1 MLLTKVVSAL
11 EGLTGLKIGICP
23 VAQFVNYITEG
34 QVKTVSYLPHWT
46 SSLYIF
52 RVHLNR
58 ERVQVFRPRLLLAY
72 SIIEESQTDHRWQH
86 GMQL

>member
-1 MLLTKVVSAL
+1 MLLTKVASAL

-23 VAQFVNYITEG
+23 VQVQFVNYITEG

-52 RVHLNR
+52 QVHLNR
-58 ERVQVFRPRLLLAY
+58 ERVQVFSPRLLLAY
-72 SIIEESQTDHRWQH
+72 SIIEGGFISD
-86 GMQL
+86 